1 VGEVF
6 SKPAFIIPQWPAPC
20 NVKALQSTCLGGV
33 SVGGFASLNL
43 GDHVNDNP
51 EHVAQN
57 RLVFEKSLPSPA
69 LWLKQVHS
77 TVVVNEAQAASRP
90 AADASY
96 TRLTNKVCTVMT
108 ADCLPVLFCNT
119 SGTQVAAAHAG
130 WRGLVNGVL
139 EETLNTFNDSPSA
152 IMAWLGPAIGPTK
165 FEVGQEVYEAFC
177 SQNSLA
183 SSAFKKVADS
193 HSSYEHK
200 WLADLYALAR
210 LRLKEYGVESI
221 SGGDFCTY
229 SDESR
234 FFSFRRNNVCGRM
247 ASSIWLE

>member
-1 VGEVF
+1 MSRVINE
-6 SKPAFIIPQWPAPC
+6 STFIIPQWPAPC
-20 NVKALQSTCLGGV
+20 NVKTLQSTRLGGV
-33 SVGGFASLNL
+33 SVGGFTSLNL
-43 GDHVNDNP
+43 GDHVNDNT

-57 RLVFEKSLPSPA
+57 RVIFEQNLPSPA

-77 TVVVNEAQAASRP
+77 TVVVNEAQAATNP

-96 TRLTNKVCTVMT
+96 TRLKNQVCTVMT

-139 EETLNTFNDSPSA
+139 EETLNTFNDSPQA

-165 FEVGQEVYEAFC
+165 FEVGQEVVEAFC
-177 SQNSLA
+177 AQNGQA
-183 SSAFKKVADS
+183 DGAFKKVINSDALN
-193 HSSYEHK
+193 EPK

-210 LRLKEYGVESI
+210 LRLKEYGVEGVY
-221 SGGDFCTY
+221 GGDFCTY
-229 SDESR
+229 SDEAR
-234 FFSFRRNNVCGRM
+234 FFSFRRDNSCGRM
-247 ASSIWLE
+247 ASSIWLD

>member
-1 VGEVF
+1 MSE
-6 SKPAFIIPQWPAPC
+6 PIFITPQWPAPG
-20 NVKALQSTCLGGV
+20 NVKALQSTRLGGV
-33 SVGGFASLNL
+33 SVGDFAGFNL
-43 GDHVNDNP
+43 GDHVNDNL

-57 RLVFEKSLPSPA
+57 RVLFEQNLPQPA

-77 TVVVNEAQAASRP
+77 TVVVNEAQAASNP
-90 AADASY
+90 VADASY
-96 TRLTNKVCTVMT
+96 TRLKNQVCTVMT

-139 EETLNTFNDSPSA
+139 EETLNTFKDSPQA

-165 FEVGQEVYEAFC
+165 FEVGQEVFEAFC
-177 SQNSLA
+177 AQNSQAHL
-183 SSAFKKVADS
+183 AFKKVANINTA
-193 HSSYEHK
+193 HEQK

-229 SDESR
+229 SDEAR
-234 FFSFRRNNVCGRM
+234 FFSYRRDNSCGRM